1 MSIRPQFW
9 IYLLVMAGVTYLVR
23 MLPLVL
29 VKHEIKNRFVLSF
42 LHYMPY
48 AVLTAMTVPA
58 IFHATDSIWSAI
70 AGFAVGVLLAY
81 FEKSLL
87 TVALCSAGTVLI
99 VDLGINYIPLLF
111 R

>member
-1 MSIRPQFW
+1 MSIRPYFW
-9 IYLLVMAGVTYLVR
+9 LYLLVMAGVTYLVR

-29 VKHEIKNRFVLSF
+29 VKDKIENKFVISF

-58 IFHATDSIWSAI
+58 IFHATGSIWSAA
-70 AGFAVGVLLAY
+70 AGFLIGVILAY

-87 TVALCSAGTVLI
+87 IVALCSAATVLI

-111 R
+111 